1 MSKNATLEIN
11 GEKYEFPIIEGTENE
26 LAIDIKTLRGVTGG
40 VTTIDPGYKNTGSC
54 ESAIT
59 FLNGEEGILRY
70 RGYSIEELAEKA
82 DFLEVAY
89 LLIFGELPTTD
100 ELAKFHDD
108 IKEQSHVDEDVKKI
122 LDGFPKAAHPMGVVS
137 SLTSALIAFNPSSV
151 NVDSPDEMYN
161 AIVRILGKFPVLTA
175 WAYRKR
181 AGLPL
186 DYGDDSLGYV
196 DNFLKMMF
204 KKPSGEYTSN
214 PILVNAL
221 DKLLILH
228 GDHEQNCSTSTV
240 RIVGSSHAGLF
251 ASLSAGMSALWGP
264 LHGGANQAVIE
275 MLEAIKADG
284 GDTKKYMAKAKDKND
299 PFRLMGFGHRVYKNF
314 DPRAKI
320 IKVAADEVL
329 KDLGVDDPILD
340 IAKGLEKE
348 ALEDP
353 YFVDRKLY
361 PNVDFYS
368 GIIYRA
374 MGIPVE
380 MFTAMFALGRLP
392 GWIAQWKEMRLRKE
406 PIGRPRQ
413 VYIGENHRSFKEIE
427 NR

>member
-1 MSKNATLEIN
+1 MSKKATLEYD
-11 GEKYEFPIIEGTENE
+11 GKSYEFPVITGTENE
-26 LAIDIKTLRGVTGG
+26 SAIDISSLRGVTGG
-40 VTTIDPGYKNTGSC
+40 LTTIDPGYKNTGSC

-82 DFLEVAY
+82 SFLEVAY
-89 LLIFGELPTTD
+89 LLIFGELPTS
-100 ELAKFHDD
+100 EQFEKFHND
-108 IKEQSHVDEDVKKI
+108 IKSHSHVDEDVKKI
-122 LDGFPKAAHPMGVVS
+122 LDGFPKSAHPMGVLS
-137 SLTSALIAFNPSSV
+137 SLTNAIISFNPSSV
-151 NVDSPDEMYN
+151 NVDSEEEMYN
-161 AIVRILGKFPVLTA
+161 AIVKILGKFPVLTA

-181 AGLPL
+181 SGLPL

-204 KKPSGEYTSN
+204 KKPNGEYSSSD
-214 PILVNAL
+214 IVIEAL

-228 GDHEQNCSTSTV
+228 ADHEQNCSTSTV

-251 ASLSAGMSALWGP
+251 ASISAGINALWGP

-275 MLEAIKADG
+275 MLEAIKEDG
-284 GDTKKYMAKAKDKND
+284 GDTHKFMEKAKDKQD

-320 IKVAADEVL
+320 IKKSADEVL
-329 KDLGVDDPILD
+329 GALGVQDPVLD
-340 IAKGLEKE
+340 IAKGLERE
-348 ALEDP
+348 ALEDS

-374 MGIPVE
+374 LGIPTD

-392 GWIAQWKEMRLRKE
+392 GWIAQWREMRLRKE

-413 VYIGENHRSFKEIE
+413 VYIGENHREFKSVEQ
-427 NR
+427 R

>member
-1 MSKNATLEIN
+1 MSDKALLQYQDKTF
-11 GEKYEFPIIEGTENE
+11 EFPVIQGTENE
-26 LAIDIKTLRGVTGG
+26 LAIDIKTLRAQSGMI
-40 VTTIDPGYKNTGSC
+40 TIDPGYKNTGSC

-59 FLNGEEGILRY
+59 FLDGEKGILRY
-70 RGYSIEELAEKA
+70 RGYSIEDLAEKA
-82 DFLEVAY
+82 SFIEVVY
-89 LLIFGELPTTD
+89 LLIFGELPTAAQLED
-100 ELAKFHDD
+100 FQKD
-108 IKEQSHVDEDVKKI
+108 IVAESHVDEEMKKI
-122 LDGFPKAAHPMGVVS
+122 LDGFPKSAHPMGVLA
-137 SLTSALIAFNPSSV
+137 SLTSALISFNPSSV
-151 NVDSPDEMYN
+151 NVNSNKEMYG
-161 AIVRILGKFPVLTA
+161 AIVRIVAKFPVLVA
-175 WAYRKR
+175 WTMRKKK
-181 AGLPL
+181 GLPL

-196 DNFLKMMF
+196 ENIHKMMF
-204 KKPSGEYTSN
+204 KKPSQEYTKN
-214 PILVNAL
+214 KVIIDAL

-228 GDHEQNCSTSTV
+228 ADHEQNCSTSTV

-251 ASLSAGMSALWGP
+251 ASLSAGISALWGP
-264 LHGGANQAVIE
+264 LHGGANQAVLE
-275 MLEAIKADG
+275 MLEAIEADG

-299 PFRLMGFGHRVYKNF
+299 SFRLMGFGHRVYKNF

-320 IKVAADEVL
+320 IKKAADEVL
-329 KDLGVDDPILD
+329 NNLGIDDPILE

-374 MGIPVE
+374 LGIPTE
-380 MFTAMFALGRLP
+380 MFTVMFALGRLP
-392 GWIAQWKEMRLRKE
+392 GWIAQWKEMRENNE

-413 VYIGENHRSFKEIE
+413 VYVGENFRDFVPVE